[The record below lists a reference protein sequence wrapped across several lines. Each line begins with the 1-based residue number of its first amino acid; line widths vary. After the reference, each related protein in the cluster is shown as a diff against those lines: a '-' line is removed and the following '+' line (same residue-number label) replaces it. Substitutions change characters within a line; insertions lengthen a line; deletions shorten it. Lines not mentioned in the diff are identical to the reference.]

1 MENKNESCFTHVRTD
16 LLKLV
21 PENARRI
28 LDIGCSDGAFGKQ
41 IKELN
46 NNAEVIGIEI
56 DEIASRKA
64 AQNLDRVITGDIEK
78 ISLPFSE
85 NYFDCI
91 IIGDVLE
98 HLIDPW
104 KAVQSLRYFLKGGG
118 LFISSIPNIRYYK
131 ALIRLSLGY
140 WDYTEGGIFDKS
152 HLRFFCLVN
161 IKELFLNSGFK
172 IEHIGRNKVSA
183 RGFRIL
189 NYILLNRLK
198 DFLTYQYYIVARKE
212 PNPLQAA
219 QRQIKQF

>member
-1 MENKNESCFTHVRTD
+1 MENKNKSCFRHVRTD

-28 LDIGCSDGAFGKQ
+28 LDIGCSDGVLGKQ

-56 DEIASRKA
+56 DETASRKA
-64 AQNLDRVITGDIEK
+64 AQNLDRVITDDIEK

-91 IIGDVLE
+91 ITGDVLE

-104 KAVQSLRYFLKGGG
+104 KTVQSLRYFLKDGGF
-118 LFISSIPNIRYYK
+118 FISSIPNIRYYK

-152 HLRFFCLVN
+152 HLRFFCLTN

-172 IEHIGRNKVSA
+172 IEHIARNKVSA

-189 NYILLNRLK
+189 NYLSLNRLE
-198 DFLTYQYYIVARKE
+198 DFLTYQYYIVAKKDS
-212 PNPLQAA
+212 NPPQTTK
-219 QRQIKQF
+219 RQIIQF